1 MKGARKMSSIFNSF
15 FNLDKENREPSEI
28 KYKNEYK
35 EDDGIVKAKLNVQGV
50 VQGVGFRFTTKK
62 LADQLDV
69 HGIVRNESDGSVYIE
84 AVSKKD
90 IFDEFVSE
98 VAKGPSPSANV
109 NLVVVEYDHSIANY
123 SGFSEQY

>member
-1 MKGARKMSSIFNSF
+1 MSSIFNSF

-35 EDDGIVKAKLNVQGV
+35 EDDGVVKAKLNVQGV

-69 HGIVRNESDGSVYIE
+69 QGIVRNESDGSVYIE
-84 AVSKKD
+84 VVAKKD

-109 NLVVVEYDHSIANY
+109 DLVVVEYDHSIANY

>member
-1 MKGARKMSSIFNSF
+1 MSSIFNSF

-84 AVSKKD
+84 AVSKK
-90 IFDEFVSE
+90 IFLMSLFLKWLKVPHQ
-98 VAKGPSPSANV
+98 VQM
-109 NLVVVEYDHSIANY
+109 SI
-123 SGFSEQY
+123 

>member
-1 MKGARKMSSIFNSF
+1 MSSIFNSF